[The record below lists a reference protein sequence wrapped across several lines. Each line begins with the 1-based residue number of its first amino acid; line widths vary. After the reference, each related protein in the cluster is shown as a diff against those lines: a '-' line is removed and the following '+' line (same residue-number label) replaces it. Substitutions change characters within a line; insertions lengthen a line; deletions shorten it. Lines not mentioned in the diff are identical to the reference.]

1 MVKEASFYSKG
12 KDNLVECFLCNH
24 HCKIKDGGY
33 GLCGVRK
40 NKGGILYTLNYG
52 NLVAQ
57 NIDPIEKK
65 PLYHF
70 FPGSYAYSVAG
81 VGCNFKC
88 EFCQNWEISQK
99 EEADNLRIK
108 GVEATPQEIVRKALQ
123 TNCKSISY
131 TYTEPTVFFEFAYDC
146 AKLAKQEGLY
156 NNFVTNGFMSKEA
169 LEYIAPYL
177 DAANVDLKSFSD
189 SFYRKVCKGKLLPVL
204 ENIKLMKKLGIW
216 VEVTTLIIP
225 KLNDSPQELSD
236 IASFIA
242 SVAKEI
248 PWHISRFHPDYKFT
262 DSYPTSLQTLK
273 EAYNI
278 GKSKG
283 LHYVYIGNIYT
294 GYGENTYCYAC
305 GKLLIKRVGFF
316 IEEYNLVEGRCKFC
330 KAKIEGIGL

>member
-1 MVKEASFYSKG
+1 MVKEASFYNKV

-24 HCKIKDGGY
+24 RCKVKDGSY
-33 GLCGVRK
+33 GLCGVRR
-40 NKGGILYTLNYG
+40 NKGGTLYTLTYG

-70 FPGSYAYSVAG
+70 FPGSYAYSIACA
-81 VGCNFKC
+81 GCNFKC

-99 EEADNLRIK
+99 EEADHLRIK
-108 GVEATPQEIVRKALQ
+108 GVEVAPQEIVRKALQ
-123 TNCKSISY
+123 ANCRSISY
-131 TYTEPTVFFEFAYDC
+131 TYTEPTIFFEFAYDC

-169 LEYIAPYL
+169 LESIAPYL

-189 SFYRKVCKGKLLPVL
+189 SFYRKMCKGRLLPVL
-204 ENIKLMKKLGIW
+204 ENIELMKKLGIW
-216 VEVTTLIIP
+216 VEVTTLIVP

-242 SVAKEI
+242 SVGRDI

-262 DSYPTSLQTLK
+262 DSYPTPLQTLEK
-273 EAYNI
+273 AYNI

-283 LHYVYIGNIYT
+283 LRYVYIGNIYT
-294 GYGENTYCYAC
+294 DYGENTYCYSC

-330 KAKIEGIGL
+330 KTKIEGIGL